1 MLYDSLVPALPFQP
15 VCRDDCPGLCSEC
28 GARLADDPAH
38 AHESADPRWAELQSL
53 LTDRERRDLD
63 LRRSDVA
70 VPKRKMSRSNT
81 RSRRSQWKA
90 TATTLTTRVEGGQVV
105 YSRPHQARVVTDSAG
120 TPLYLEY
127 KGRKVKDL

>member
-1 MLYDSLVPALPFQP
+1 
-15 VCRDDCPGLCSEC
+15 
-28 GARLADDPAH
+28 
-38 AHESADPRWAELQSL
+38 
-53 LTDRERRDLD
+53 
-63 LRRSDVA
+63 VA

-90 TATTLTTRVEGGQVV
+90 TATTLTTRVEAGQVT

-127 KGRKVKDL
+127 KGRRVKDL

>member
-1 MLYDSLVPALPFQP
+1 M
-15 VCRDDCPGLCSEC
+15 
-28 GARLADDPAH
+28 
-38 AHESADPRWAELQSL
+38 
-53 LTDRERRDLD
+53 
-63 LRRSDVA
+63 A

-90 TATTLTTRVEGGQVV
+90 TPTTLTSRVEGGQVS

-127 KGRKVKDL
+127 RGRRVKDL